1 MRIFVGTLFTIEN
14 EFDECVESIK
24 GQSYRN
30 FQHFIFENLPNK
42 EAHDALYSSF
52 MNMSCE
58 FDLLIKVDAD
68 MVIEDKNLFSKI
80 VDKFENNAWLNEL
93 EIAVYDFFS
102 DQLIWG
108 LHVYRNKVKWDKNE
122 ERLFVDSSPVP
133 SHQHLWD
140 DKDLAPAA
148 IHCKNPSLFQSF
160 HYGVHRGLKIL
171 QPNRI
176 TKIRSHRKFH
186 WNNLERTWQNFL
198 NKGDIRLGQAVLG
211 SELVLK
217 RLLGLDNL
225 DYSNQYASEIF
236 KLYQNYDANK
246 LRSKIQRMRITNW
259 GFLPSKLRRKILCCH
274 MD

>member
-42 EAHDALYSSF
+42 EAHNALYSSF

-68 MVIEDKNLFSKI
+68 MVIGDKNLFSNI
-80 VDKFENNAWLNEL
+80 VNKFLNNAWLNEL
-93 EIAVYDFFS
+93 EIAVHDFFS

-108 LHVYRNKVKWDKNE
+108 LHVYRNIVKWEKNE

-133 SHQHLWD
+133 SHQRLYD
-140 DKDLAPAA
+140 DKYLAPAA

-171 QPNRI
+171 QPDRT

-225 DYSNQYASEIF
+225 DYSNQYTSEIF
-236 KLYQNYDANK
+236 KSYQNYDSNK

-259 GFLPSKLRRKILCCH
+259 GFLPSKLRRKVLCFQ